1 MPATC
6 LLVVTISLN
15 LWMARSGKSSYLTV
29 VPAGSNMLASLSL
42 YYHPETSDK
51 ENVWSAATFDW
62 TKGGRSLSTT
72 GSFPL
77 WKTNIQK
84 L

>member
-1 MPATC
+1 MLT
-6 LLVVTISLN
+6 LSLSV
-15 LWMARSGKSSYLTV
+15 WMARNDKSGYIAV
-29 VPAGSNMLASLSL
+29 VPANSNMLASLSL
-42 YYHPETSDK
+42 YYKPDTADK
-51 ENVWSAATFDW
+51 ENVWSVATFDW
-62 TKGGRSLSTT
+62 TKGSRSLSTT